1 MGFFFFFFI
10 SLCPELPISVLSAC
24 FSDIS
29 YTGEQ
34 RSRAL
39 LHWFFCFVMTQNPA
53 SVLPA
58 KWTRHTCSLSL
69 SHTHTHTHTHTHWYT
84 MTDSCEHITWYKII
98 CYFQTIDLWVTQYNK
113 SLSEASPQQSILTC
127 SPIRCILM
135 MWSMYPLWCWL
146 HRNRASLSKEESN
159 KKTNMTRALLWDDI
173 VLYASF
179 LRWRLWKHTAP
190 VNIIHHPNIW

>member
-1 MGFFFFFFI
+1 MTQPMQRDSSAYNYLETFFFFFSSQDVMSGSLAQLERHLFRKKVTPMTLQWTRIQNTQMLSSKKQMKKCGIFFFFFI

-58 KWTRHTCSLSL
+58 KWTRHTCSLGL
-69 SHTHTHTHTHTHWYT
+69 SHTHTHTHT
-84 MTDSCEHITWYKII
+84 
-98 CYFQTIDLWVTQYNK
+98 L
-113 SLSEASPQQSILTC
+113 
-127 SPIRCILM
+127 
-135 MWSMYPLWCWL
+135 
-146 HRNRASLSKEESN
+146 
-159 KKTNMTRALLWDDI
+159 
-173 VLYASF
+173 
-179 LRWRLWKHTAP
+179 
-190 VNIIHHPNIW
+190 IHYDR